1 MFAKET
7 YTTRRNSLKKSLGTG
22 LLLFLGNEESGMN
35 YEDNT
40 YHFRQ
45 DSTFL
50 YFFGLPYAW
59 LAAIIDVD
67 EDKEIIFG
75 DELTMDHIV
84 WMGIQPAL
92 CEKAQRVG
100 VTETR
105 PAADL
110 KKYLEKAVA

>member
-7 YTTRRNSLKKSLGTG
+7 YTTHRNSLKKRGDR
-22 LLLFLGNEESGMN
+22 FLAIWDNEESGD
-35 YEDNT
+35 YADNT

-50 YFFGLPYAW
+50 YFFGLPYDG

-92 CEKAQRVG
+92 CEKA
-100 VTETR
+100 
-105 PAADL
+105 
-110 KKYLEKAVA
+110 

>member
-7 YTTRRNSLKKSLGTG
+7 YTTHRNSLKKRGDR
-22 LLLFLGNEESGMN
+22 FLAIWDNEESG
-35 YEDNT
+35 EDNT

-50 YFFGLPYAW
+50 YFFGLPYAG

-92 CEKAQRVG
+92 CEKA
-100 VTETR
+100 
-105 PAADL
+105 
-110 KKYLEKAVA
+110 

>member
-1 MFAKET
+1 M
-7 YTTRRNSLKKSLGTG
+7 
-22 LLLFLGNEESGMN
+22 
-35 YEDNT
+35 
-40 YHFRQ
+40 
-45 DSTFL
+45 
-50 YFFGLPYAW
+50 
-59 LAAIIDVD
+59 D

-110 KKYLEKAVA
+110 KKYLEKAVAKKTGDSLSACLSCGAQIEAVGLVGYKAWHGTAVCSVYSWSREYEEL